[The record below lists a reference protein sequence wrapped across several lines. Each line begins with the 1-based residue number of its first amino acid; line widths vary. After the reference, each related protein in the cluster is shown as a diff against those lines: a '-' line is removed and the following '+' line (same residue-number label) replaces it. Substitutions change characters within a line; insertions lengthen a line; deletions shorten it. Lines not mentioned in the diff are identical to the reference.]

1 MNLIKVIGLFL
12 VLSIAG
18 FLVGCVPLL
27 SKYTYI
33 SLEGDWSDKVVKK
46 GKVKIGGDTNF
57 FTDEIN
63 IEYRYEL
70 ENFVVYAK
78 IPAASL
84 PSVEFR
90 LENSYREAQEL
101 KVSSN
106 HPCYFNR
113 GLNYRKGEDGKFLLP
128 MERDR
133 LLAVYQFIEINPYSE
148 WTKLNLP
155 KCYKKELQEPLFIML
170 KSPSNDFE
178 LSVPIKINQNG
189 YYLHFDGL

>member
-1 MNLIKVIGLFL
+1 MNLIKTMGLFFIL
-12 VLSIAG
+12 LIAG
-18 FLVGCVPLL
+18 LLASCMPLV

-33 SLEGDWSDKVVKK
+33 SLEGDWSDKVIRK
-46 GKVKIGGDTNF
+46 GKLNIGGETNF
-57 FTDEIN
+57 FTDEVN

-70 ENFVVYAK
+70 DGLIVSAEML
-78 IPAASL
+78 AASL

-90 LENSYREAQEL
+90 IKNLEEEAQEL
-101 KVSSN
+101 NISSN

-133 LLAVYQFIEINPYSE
+133 SLAVYQFIEINPYSE

-155 KCYKKELQEPLFIML
+155 KCYKKELQKPLFIIL

-189 YYLHFDGL
+189 FYLHFDGL